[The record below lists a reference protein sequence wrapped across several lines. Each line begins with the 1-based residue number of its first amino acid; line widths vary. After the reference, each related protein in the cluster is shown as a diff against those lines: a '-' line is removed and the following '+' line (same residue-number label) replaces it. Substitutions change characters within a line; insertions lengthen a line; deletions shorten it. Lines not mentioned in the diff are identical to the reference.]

1 MGEGSVMDV
10 ESRLLR
16 SQVAVYVDFSR
27 LHLLLCPVLRHRLR
41 QWSSWSYQ
49 ETIALAQHEEADTY
63 TCGRS
68 ISRV

>member
-16 SQVAVYVDFSR
+16 SQVVVYVDLFR
-27 LHLLLCPVLRHRLR
+27 LHLFLCPVLRHRLR

-49 ETIALAQHEEADTY
+49 AKHRLGT
-63 TCGRS
+63 
-68 ISRV
+68 V